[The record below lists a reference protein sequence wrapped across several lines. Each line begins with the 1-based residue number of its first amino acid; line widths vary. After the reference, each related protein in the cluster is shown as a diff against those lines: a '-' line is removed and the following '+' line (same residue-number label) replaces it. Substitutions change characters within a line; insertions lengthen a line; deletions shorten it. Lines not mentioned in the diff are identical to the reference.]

1 MNSMIAWWA
10 SNKVAANLLM
20 AGIIIAGIMAFGRME
35 REVNITTPLPFF
47 RVTVVWPGAAPQEME
62 EQIVIR
68 LEDALN
74 DLDNIDQIF
83 SQAREGFG
91 GVFIV
96 ADPQVD
102 TTRFLNDI
110 KLRVDGI
117 TSLPR
122 GIEPPKVEQLI
133 TRNELMRI
141 VVSGDVSEMALK
153 RAAENVRD
161 EVVLLPGAAITQ
173 LFGVR
178 AEEVSIELSETAMR
192 RYGLTFDEVSAAI
205 RNSSIN
211 LSSGSVQTATGDVLL
226 RARNLADDQQ
236 DFEEIVIRQT
246 QEGAF
251 IRVGDVA
258 RVLDGF
264 EENEILATM
273 NGESAVLVQIMTS
286 EVSDV
291 VKTSEA
297 VMKWLEEASDRQ
309 PEGIKLTLW
318 EDTSKIYFD
327 RVNTIGSSALSGLLL
342 VFLILIL
349 TIRPKVAFWVTF
361 GIATAFAGAFIML
374 PGAGVSLNML
384 SLFAFLLVLGVVVDD
399 AIVVGE
405 NIHTE
410 SSKPG
415 ADPLNAAI
423 LGTQLVAKPVI
434 YAVLTTMIT
443 FAPWLFV
450 DGVTAT
456 FTRQIS
462 IIVIASLSFSLVEA
476 LFILPAHLAT
486 MKPRV
491 KLGRFGRMQKGI
503 ANAIVSFAEN
513 KYRPFAQKVLARRYL
528 TLSVFIVAFALAIG
542 LSSSGW
548 IKSSFMPEIES
559 EQIQFNVTLPE
570 GTPYSR
576 ALEVLAQLQAG
587 EQALVDE
594 VNAAAAVAG
603 GEGKLIENW
612 YTRSRRD
619 SVLALVKL
627 VPPEQRALTT
637 KEAAERLRELVGDI
651 PDAEKI
657 DLVYTQDNPD
667 PGLQF
672 RISAPD
678 FDELRLAVDDLEEQ
692 LYSYDTLYDI
702 RDDMLSSTDEIQ
714 LSLKP
719 GAEQLG
725 VTLGDVSRQ
734 VRQAYYGEEVQRLPR
749 EGNDVRVMLK
759 YPRVER
765 KTLESLEEF
774 RLRLSDGREVPLM
787 AVVDVEYAPSMKQI
801 NRRERQ
807 RSAVLSAEMKDEA
820 RDDIMTDLRE
830 NFFEDWEKRHPTATR
845 GAIGQAEG
853 ESRFMSD
860 LASLYI
866 IALFAMYAL
875 IAVAFRSYFTPILI
889 MIAIPFSYMG
899 AIYGHAIFGLNL
911 NLFTYFGVGAAAGVV
926 VNDNL
931 VLVDYLNRLRAKGI
945 DPFTAV
951 VEAGVARFRPILLT
965 TVTTFVGLMPMML
978 DRTTQAQFLQP
989 TVIALAFGVFFA
1001 LFVTLLLVPAMFGI
1015 GVDIHARA
1023 SGLKQRVKN
1032 LFRYLFRDRR
1042 LAEPGE

>member
-1 MNSMIAWWA
+1 
-10 SNKVAANLLM
+10 
-20 AGIIIAGIMAFGRME
+20 
-35 REVNITTPLPFF
+35 
-47 RVTVVWPGAAPQEME
+47 
-62 EQIVIR
+62 
-68 LEDALN
+68 
-74 DLDNIDQIF
+74 
-83 SQAREGFG
+83 
-91 GVFIV
+91 
-96 ADPQVD
+96 
-102 TTRFLNDI
+102 
-110 KLRVDGI
+110 
-117 TSLPR
+117 
-122 GIEPPKVEQLI
+122 
-133 TRNELMRI
+133 
-141 VVSGDVSEMALK
+141 
-153 RAAENVRD
+153 
-161 EVVLLPGAAITQ
+161 
-173 LFGVR
+173 
-178 AEEVSIELSETAMR
+178 
-192 RYGLTFDEVSAAI
+192 
-205 RNSSIN
+205 
-211 LSSGSVQTATGDVLL
+211 
-226 RARNLADDQQ
+226 
-236 DFEEIVIRQT
+236 
-246 QEGAF
+246 
-251 IRVGDVA
+251 
-258 RVLDGF
+258 
-264 EENEILATM
+264 
-273 NGESAVLVQIMTS
+273 
-286 EVSDV
+286 
-291 VKTSEA
+291 
-297 VMKWLEEASDRQ
+297 
-309 PEGIKLTLW
+309 
-318 EDTSKIYFD
+318 
-327 RVNTIGSSALSGLLL
+327 
-342 VFLILIL
+342 
-349 TIRPKVAFWVTF
+349 
-361 GIATAFAGAFIML
+361 
-374 PGAGVSLNML
+374 
-384 SLFAFLLVLGVVVDD
+384 VVDD

-415 ADPLNAAI
+415 AKPLDAAI

-476 LFILPAHLAT
+476 LLILPSHLAT
-486 MKPRV
+486 MKPR
-491 KLGRFGRMQKGI
+491 KRLGRFGRLQKGI
-503 ANAIVSFAEN
+503 ANRIVSFAEN
-513 KYRPFAQKVLARRYL
+513 SYRPFAQKVVNRRYL
-528 TLSVFIVAFALAIG
+528 TISVFIVAFMLAIG

-548 IKSSFMPEIES
+548 VKSSFMPEIES
-559 EQIQFNVTLPE
+559 EQIQFDVTLPE

-594 VNAAAAVAG
+594 VNAAAVG

-627 VPPEQRALTT
+627 VPPEERAMTT
-637 KEAAERLRELVGDI
+637 KQAAERLRELVGDI
-651 PDAEKI
+651 PDAEQI
-657 DLVYTQDNPD
+657 DVRYTQDDQD

-672 RISAPD
+672 RVSAPD
-678 FDELRLAVDDLEEQ
+678 FDELRAAVDDLEEQ

-702 RDDMLSSTDEIQ
+702 RDDLLSSTDEIQ
-714 LSLKP
+714 MNLKP

-749 EGNDVRVMLK
+749 DGNNVRVMLK
-759 YPRVER
+759 YPRTDR

-774 RLRLSDGREVPLM
+774 RLRLADGREIPLM
-787 AVVDVEYAPSMKQI
+787 AVVDMEYAPSMRQI

-807 RSAVLSAEMKDEA
+807 RSAVLSAEMRDEV
-820 RDDIMTDLRE
+820 RGDIMSDLNE

-853 ESRFMSD
+853 EARFMSD

-866 IALFAMYAL
+866 VALFAMYAL
-875 IAVAFRSYFTPILI
+875 IAVAFRSYFTPILV
-889 MIAIPFSYMG
+889 MVAIPFAYMG
-899 AIYGHAIFGLNL
+899 AIYGHAIFGMNL

-945 DPFTAV
+945 DPLTAV

-989 TVIALAFGVFFA
+989 TVIALAFGVLFA
-1001 LFVTLLLVPAMFGI
+1001 LFVTLLLVPAMFAV

-1023 SGLKQRVKN
+1023 SGFKQRIKN
-1032 LFRYLFRDRR
+1032 LFRAIFFPVF
-1042 LAEPGE
+1042 EPGE

>member
-1 MNSMIAWWA
+1 MNGMIAWWA

-20 AGIIIAGIMAFGRME
+20 AGIIIMGILSFNRME

-68 LEDALN
+68 LEEALN
-74 DLDNIDQIF
+74 DLDGIDQIF

-91 GVFIV
+91 GVFVV
-96 ADPQVD
+96 ADPSVD
-102 TTRFLNDI
+102 ETRFLNDI

-117 TSLPR
+117 SSLPR

-141 VVSGDVSEMALK
+141 VVSGNVSEMALK
-153 RAAENVRD
+153 RAAEDIRD

-192 RYGLTFDEVSAAI
+192 RYGLSFDEVSGAI

-211 LSSGSVQTATGDVLL
+211 LSSGSVQTDTGDVLI
-226 RARNLADDQQ
+226 RARNLANNQA
-236 DFEEIVIRQT
+236 DFENIVVRQT
-246 QEGAF
+246 PEGAF

-258 RVLDGF
+258 KVIDGF

-273 NGESAVLVQIMTS
+273 NGEAAILVQIMTS

-297 VMKWLEEASDRQ
+297 VLKWLEEASERQ

-327 RVNTIGSSALSGLLL
+327 RVNTISSSALSGLLL

-462 IIVIASLSFSLVEA
+462 IIVIASLSFSLIEA
-476 LFILPAHLAT
+476 LLILPAHLST
-486 MKPRV
+486 MKPRT
-491 KLGRFGRMQKGI
+491 KLGRFGKLQKGI
-503 ANAIVSFAEN
+503 ANSIVSFAEN
-513 KYRPFAQKVLARRYL
+513 KYRPFAQKVVARRYL
-528 TLSVFIVAFALAIG
+528 TLSVFFVVFMLSIG

-548 IKSSFMPEIES
+548 IKFSFMPEIES
-559 EQIQFNVTLPE
+559 EQIEFNVTLPE

-576 ALEVLAQLQAG
+576 ALEILAQLQEG

-594 VNAAAAVAG
+594 VNVASG
-603 GEGKLIENW
+603 GEDKLIENW

-627 VPPEQRALTT
+627 VPSEDRTMTT

-651 PDAEKI
+651 PDAEQI
-657 DLVYTQDNPD
+657 RVIYTQDRQD

-672 RISAPD
+672 RVSAPD
-678 FDELRLAVDDLEEQ
+678 FDELRAAVDDLENQ

-702 RDDMLSSTDEIQ
+702 RDDLLSSTDEIQ
-714 LSLKP
+714 MTLKP

-749 EGNDVRVMLK
+749 DGNDVRVMVK
-759 YPRVER
+759 YPRSDR

-787 AVVDVEYAPSMKQI
+787 AVVDMEYSPSMKQI

-807 RSAVLSAEMKDEA
+807 RSAVLSAELKDEV
-820 RDDIMTDLRE
+820 RDDIMKDLNE
-830 NFFEDWEKRHPTATR
+830 NFFTDWEKRHPTATR

-853 ESRFMSD
+853 EARFMSS
-860 LASLYI
+860 LVGLYI
-866 IALFAMYAL
+866 TALFAMYAL
-875 IAVAFRSYFTPILI
+875 IAVAFRSYFTPILV
-889 MIAIPFSYMG
+889 MVAIPFAYMG
-899 AIYGHAIFGLNL
+899 AIYGHALFGMNIT
-911 NLFTYFGVGAAAGVV
+911 LFTYFGVGAAAGVV

-931 VLVDYLNRLRAKGI
+931 VLIDYLNRLRAKGI
-945 DPFTAV
+945 DPITAV

-989 TVIALAFGVFFA
+989 TVIGLSFGVLFA

-1023 SGLKQRVKN
+1023 SGFKQRVKGI
-1032 LFRYLFRDRR
+1032 FRYIFKDKQVPE
-1042 LAEPGE
+1042 AGE